1 MAMLNPAAIP
11 ETVGYT
17 GPGPLFVRVIPGFNN
32 PLSPFIAPPLPPP
45 PLPPAPYAPPALPY
59 TPSLPSLP
67 LPPAEPMTY
76 QVIPTGGSGSN
87 PPGGFPS
94 DFWGDLAKWGVGA
107 ATTWI
112 GNKLNPTQ
120 PLVPNVPTS
129 SSCPQG
135 QIGIPPACF
144 DLVPGGATQGAGMF
158 VGYGE
163 AVMGRFGAALQPTT
177 RSMSVSRCPRGAV
190 LGSDGLCYN
199 SRDLRRSDRKWIP
212 GRKPLLTG
220 GDLNAIAR
228 ASRAANK
235 MKTQQKRLQKL
246 GLLAK
251 PTSSRR
257 GARPRMIGSGAPIT
271 VIDT

>member
-1 MAMLNPAAIP
+1 
-11 ETVGYT
+11 
-17 GPGPLFVRVIPGFNN
+17 
-32 PLSPFIAPPLPPP
+32 
-45 PLPPAPYAPPALPY
+45 
-59 TPSLPSLP
+59 
-67 LPPAEPMTY
+67 MTY

-87 PPGGFPS
+87 PPGGYAT
-94 DFWGDLAKWGVGA
+94 DFWGDLAKWGIGQ

-112 GNKLNPTQ
+112 GNQLNPKQ
-120 PLVPNVPTS
+120 PALQPGPTGPTS
-129 SSCPQG
+129 TGCPEG
-135 QIGIPPACF
+135 QMGIPPACF
-144 DLVPGGATQGAGMF
+144 DLVPGGATRGAGMY

-163 AVMGRFGAALQPTT
+163 AVMGRFGAALQPST
-177 RSMSVSRCPRGAV
+177 RSLSVSRCPRGSV

-246 GLLAK
+246 GLLPK

-257 GARPRMIGSGAPIT
+257 GARSRMIGSGGAPIT